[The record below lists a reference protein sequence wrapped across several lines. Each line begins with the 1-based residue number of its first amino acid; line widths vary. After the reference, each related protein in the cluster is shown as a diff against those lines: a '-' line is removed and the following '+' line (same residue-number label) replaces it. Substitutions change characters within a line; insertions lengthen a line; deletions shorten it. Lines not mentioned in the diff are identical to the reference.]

1 MVTQVKKM
9 QSEDAKIDSLNKQ
22 LRSAKD
28 TDDLARQRV
37 MEIELNQMQ
46 AADTRAEGEVLR
58 SQKQKEQTGRRYAQA
73 KEDSWNAVGT
83 GSGHTMLLL
92 PGAET
97 HY

>member
-1 MVTQVKKM
+1 M
-9 QSEDAKIDSLNKQ
+9 QSEDAKIDSLNKR

-37 MEIELNQMQ
+37 MQTELNQMRV
-46 AADTRAEGEVLR
+46 ADARAEGEVLR
-58 SQKQKEQTGRRYAQA
+58 SWKRKEQTGRRYAQA
-73 KEDSWNAVGT
+73 KEDSQNAVGT
-83 GSGHTMLLL
+83 GSGRTMLLL

>member
-1 MVTQVKKM
+1 M
-9 QSEDAKIDSLNKQ
+9 QSEDAKIDSLNKR

-37 MEIELNQMQ
+37 MQTELNQMWVVD
-46 AADTRAEGEVLR
+46 ARAEGEVLR
-58 SQKQKEQTGRRYAQA
+58 SWKRKEQTGRRYAQA
-73 KEDSWNAVGT
+73 KEDSQNAVGT

-97 HY
+97 RY

>member
-1 MVTQVKKM
+1 M

-37 MEIELNQMQ
+37 MQTELNQMRV
-46 AADTRAEGEVLR
+46 ADARAEGEVLR
-58 SQKQKEQTGRRYAQA
+58 SWKQKEQTRRRYAQA

-83 GSGHTMLLL
+83 GSGCTMLLL